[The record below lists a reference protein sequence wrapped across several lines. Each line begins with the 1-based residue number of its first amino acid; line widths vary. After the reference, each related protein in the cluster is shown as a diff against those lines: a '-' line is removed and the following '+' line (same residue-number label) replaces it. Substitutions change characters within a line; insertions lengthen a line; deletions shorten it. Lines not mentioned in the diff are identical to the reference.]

1 MSIWFQAREMAA
13 NTPAER
19 NRYVDFLR
27 AFSILFV
34 ISGHW
39 LIIGVFVNP
48 ETGSFAP
55 VLALEIVPW
64 TEWLTWVFQVMP
76 VFFVVGGYA
85 NAVSLQSA
93 AARGIGYG
101 EWLATRLHRLLR
113 PMSLLVLVWAVV
125 AVLLFA
131 GGAGAESIQFITR
144 TALLPTWFLAIYT
157 MIVILAPPSRA
168 AWRRWGYWSLLAYL
182 ALAALADI
190 AFFGFDWQ
198 MPGWSNYFWI
208 WLAMHH
214 LGFAWRDGRLGRPP
228 VLLAV
233 AGAALIVL
241 ALAVVWGPY
250 PIAMAGSPG
259 EGASNS
265 LPPKLTLAALG
276 VVQFGVLLAAERPM
290 RRLLESL
297 RLWTATVLINSM
309 IMTLY
314 LWHMSVLLL
323 LLGASWLAGG
333 IGLTLD
339 PGSTGWWWIRIPW
352 LVIPALLL
360 LPAAASLSPLERIPR
375 PANAPAPSLWR
386 QLPGATMVG
395 LGISFTALFG
405 IDGNPLSPA
414 NTGIVALVLGGAWIC
429 GIGVWPRPDAT
440 R

>member
-1 MSIWFQAREMAA
+1 MSIWLQASELAA

-39 LIIGVFVNP
+39 LITGAFIDP
-48 ETGSFAP
+48 QTGSYAP
-55 VLALEIVPW
+55 LLALEVVPW
-64 TEWLTWVFQVMP
+64 TEWLTWIFQVMP
-76 VFFVVGGYA
+76 VFFMVGGYA
-85 NAVSLQSA
+85 NAVSLESA
-93 AARGIGYG
+93 AAKGIGYG
-101 EWLATRLHRLLR
+101 AWLATRLHRLLR
-113 PMSLLVLVWAVV
+113 PMLLLVLVWAVI
-125 AVLLFA
+125 ALLLFA
-131 GGAGAESIQFITR
+131 GGISTESIQFITR

-157 MIVILAPPSRA
+157 MIVILAPPSHA
-168 AWRRWGYWSLLAYL
+168 AWRRWGCWSLAAYL
-182 ALAALADI
+182 ALAAATDI

-198 MPGWSNYFWI
+198 LPGWSNYFWI

-214 LGFAWRDGRLGRPP
+214 LGFAWRDGRQGSPA

-233 AGAALIVL
+233 AAAALIAL

-259 EGASNS
+259 EGPSNS
-265 LPPKLTLAALG
+265 LPPKMTLAALG
-276 VVQFGVLLAAERPM
+276 FVQFGVLLALEKPM
-290 RRLLESL
+290 RLLLNNL
-297 RLWTATVLINSM
+297 RFWTATVLINSM

-323 LLGASWLAGG
+323 LLGASWLTGG
-333 IGLTLD
+333 LGLGME
-339 PGSTGWWWIRIPW
+339 PGSAGWWWARILW
-352 LVIPALLL
+352 VAIPVVLL
-360 LPAAASLSPLERIPR
+360 LPAAIGLSPLERMSR
-375 PANAPAPSLWR
+375 PADAPAPSLWR
-386 QLPGATMVG
+386 QLPGAALVG

-429 GIGVWPRPDAT
+429 GIGFRPSRT
-440 R
+440 